1 MRILLQHCCWCL
13 ALRALGSSPTLA
25 GREWNIAREF
35 LIFVTRKMILMILVM
50 KRIIMVMLV
59 MGMITIKVWILEF
72 IQMWLSRFQH
82 RWSDDWWEC
91 WLFSK
96 TKSNILSLELINS
109 TCMKSSSIF
118 GSLRKSCPIC
128 KWFLPSNPPAS
139 SSNIGQKH
147 IHGLLKLVANKPF
160 TQTCSF
166 SLFFLFPSFSNRKK
180 INCFHKAT
188 SHGNFTSLF

>member
-1 MRILLQHCCWCL
+1 MRILLQQCCWCL

-25 GREWNIAREF
+25 GWEWNIAREL

-50 KRIIMVMLV
+50 NRILMVILV
-59 MGMITIKVWILEF
+59 MGMMTIKMWTLEF
-72 IQMWLSRFQH
+72 IKMWLSRFQH

-109 TCMKSSSIF
+109 TCMKSSNIF

-128 KWFLPSNPPAS
+128 KLFLPSDPAS

-147 IHGLLKLVANKPF
+147 IHGLLKLVANKLF
-160 TQTCSF
+160 TQTCSY
-166 SLFFLFPSFSNRKK
+166 SLFFLFL
-180 INCFHKAT
+180 
-188 SHGNFTSLF
+188 LFLIGRR